1 MLLQSVVPYTASDR
15 ESTRESAGYLR
26 TTDLAWLFVS
36 VAATIGHGQAL
47 ALHRTAHSSR
57 PWLAQ
62 EQHYGHTG
70 ETQERNQHEAILIGR
85 NGGLLFQML
94 LHQHLDLCF
103 PQLPDR
109 TGLVHQLAHRGEN
122 FSPAQR

>member
-1 MLLQSVVPYTASDR
+1 MVAHGATATANTWAAPASQPSER
-15 ESTRESAGYLR
+15 R
-26 TTDLAWLFVS
+26 TT
-36 VAATIGHGQAL
+36 
-47 ALHRTAHSSR
+47 HSSHTR
-57 PWLAQ
+57 LPQ

-85 NGGLLFQML
+85 DGGLLFQMV
-94 LHQHLDLCF
+94 LHQHLYLRF
-103 PQLPDR
+103 PQLPER